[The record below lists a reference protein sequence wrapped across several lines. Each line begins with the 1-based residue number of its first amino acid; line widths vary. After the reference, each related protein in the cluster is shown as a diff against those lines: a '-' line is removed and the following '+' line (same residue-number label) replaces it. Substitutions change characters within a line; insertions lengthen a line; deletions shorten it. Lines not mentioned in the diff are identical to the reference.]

1 MQTEVTKDLP
11 AGEFSL
17 RDASIGVRFAPL
29 VFFCVW
35 ALLPLF
41 LMFWGPFDFQLDNP
55 DTLIGFLFACVLAFG
70 LGYTLFAP
78 STRVEIARHPR
89 PHPRINAFFVAACV
103 LSALLVEPSIY
114 AYTGKHV
121 WQIDSVLNQREVY
134 LELLSALEQ
143 GSPLR
148 KVMSALRGLS
158 APLILLVL
166 PTAAV
171 YWPDLARRA
180 RWSILGVVLCFLLFS
195 LFRGTDKEM
204 GDLLVFFF
212 TGIAIAAGF
221 RSLRGAQIDRK
232 AFVRRAAIGFC
243 VIMVFVTL
251 FTLRKAA
258 RMQGALSFCLYN
270 DVACFTVDT
279 GSDFVNFIRFS
290 FGMLSAYLNQG
301 YYGLSVALNTDFN
314 WTYGIGHSSFLVSF
328 FSSFFDS
335 ESIYQDGLMY
345 ALRAGGWDDRYVWS
359 SAFPWLAS
367 DLTFW
372 GVPPFM
378 FLIGAIYSRAWFA
391 AIAKRSLS
399 GIMVFALLSIFIVY
413 LPANNQLAQSPDY
426 YVATVVWLAIFV
438 LEGVRN
444 VSRKDFVDH
453 GRNRVVR

>member
-1 MQTEVTKDLP
+1 MQTEVTKGRS
-11 AGEFSL
+11 AGEG
-17 RDASIGVRFAPL
+17 APHTIPVGVRFAPL
-29 VFFCVW
+29 AFFCAW
-35 ALLPLF
+35 TLLPLF
-41 LMFWGPFDFQLDNP
+41 LLFWGPFDFQLEQP
-55 DTLIGFLFACVLAFG
+55 DVLIGFLFACVFAFG
-70 LGYTLFAP
+70 LGYTLFAAP
-78 STRVEIARHPR
+78 ALREIERYPR
-89 PHPRINAFFVAACV
+89 PYPRINAFFVTACV
-103 LSALLVEPSIY
+103 LSFLLLEPSVY

-121 WQIDSVLNQREVY
+121 WQIGSVLNQREVY

-148 KVMSALRGLS
+148 KAVSALRGFC
-158 APLILLVL
+158 APLVLLVL
-166 PTAAV
+166 PSAAV

-180 RWSILGVVLCFLLFS
+180 RWSSLGVILCFLVFS

-204 GDLLVFFF
+204 GDLLIFFF
-212 TGIAIAAGF
+212 VGIAIAAGF
-221 RSLRGAQIDRK
+221 RSLRGIKTNRK
-232 AFVRRAAIGFC
+232 TVFRRMVIGLC
-243 VIMVFVTL
+243 VVLVFVTI

-270 DVACFTVDT
+270 DVACFNVDG
-279 GSDFVNFIRFS
+279 GSEVMNFLRFS
-290 FGMLSAYLNQG
+290 FGMLTAYLNQG
-301 YYGLSVALNTDFN
+301 YYGLNVALNTDYN

-328 FSSFFDS
+328 FSSFVDS
-335 ESIYQDGLMY
+335 EDIYKDGLMY

-378 FLIGAIYSRAWFA
+378 FLIGAIYSRAWIA
-391 AIAKRSLS
+391 AIAKRNLS
-399 GIMVFALLSIFIVY
+399 GVMVFALLSIFIVY

-426 YVATVVWLAIFV
+426 YIATMVWLVIFV

>member
-1 MQTEVTKDLP
+1 MQTEVSKDLT
-11 AGEFSL
+11 AGQTAARTIS
-17 RDASIGVRFAPL
+17 AGVRFTPL
-29 VFFCVW
+29 AFFCFW
-35 ALLPLF
+35 TLLPLF
-41 LMFWGPFDFQLDNP
+41 LIFWGPFDFQLDRP
-55 DTLIGFLFACVLAFG
+55 DVLIGFIFACVFAFA

-78 STRVEIARHPR
+78 SATLLVESRPR
-89 PHPRINAFFVAACV
+89 PHPRINTLFVTACV
-103 LSALLVEPSIY
+103 LSLSLLEPSIY

-121 WQIDSVLNQREVY
+121 WQIGSVLDQREVY
-134 LELLSALEQ
+134 QELLSALEQ

-148 KVMSALRGLS
+148 KAMSALRGLC
-158 APLILLVL
+158 APVVLLVL

-171 YWPDLARRA
+171 YWPDLKRRA
-180 RWSILGVVLCFLLFS
+180 RWSILGVVSCFVLFS

-204 GDLLVFFF
+204 GDLLIFFF
-212 TGIAIAAGF
+212 TGIGIAAGF
-221 RSLRGAQIDRK
+221 RALRGDKINGK
-232 AFVRRAAIGFC
+232 AFLRRASIGFC
-243 VIMVFVTL
+243 VVMVFVTL

-270 DVACFTVDT
+270 DVACFTVDS
-279 GSDFVNFIRFS
+279 GSEIVNLIRFS

-301 YYGLSVALNTDFN
+301 YYGLSVALNIDYD
-314 WTYGIGHSSFLVSF
+314 WTYGIGHSSFLVSL
-328 FSSFFDS
+328 FSSFIDS

-345 ALRAGGWDDRYVWS
+345 ALRAAGWDDRFVWS

-378 FLIGAIYSRAWFA
+378 FLVGAIYSRAWLA
-391 AIAKRSLS
+391 AITRRSLS

-426 YVATVVWLAIFV
+426 YVATVVWLVIFV

-444 VSRKDFVDH
+444 VSRKDFVDY